1 MTSSTLP
8 ADASARLR
16 APRVSDVSAS
26 APLQRFAW
34 FVLAYNVLVVLWGAV
49 VRATGSGAGCGDH
62 WPLCNGVVLPQSPQF
77 HTIVEF
83 THRMMSGASLLLVAG
98 LLIWTWR
105 ASVRGQMARWAA
117 VTAMVLTLNEA
128 LLGAL
133 LVLLRL
139 VAHDQSAAR
148 GVYLSFHFANTLLL
162 LAALTLA
169 AEFLTRPRDRA
180 TTSVRHGRLV
190 FPILGIAAT
199 LVVGVTGSLAALGD
213 TLFPATSLAAAF
225 HQDFSSTASL
235 LLRLRWIHPASA
247 LIAAAFISWLLVQ
260 SFRRAAASRTRSLGI
275 AVLCTLIL
283 QILLGIFDV
292 LLLAPTW
299 IQIVHLLGADLFW
312 ISLILLTADYC
323 LGPRSSPAEE
333 KADTSSLYTRT

>member
-1 MTSSTLP
+1 MIPGAISAADSLAPTLNTTGV
-8 ADASARLR
+8 SARLR
-16 APRVSDVSAS
+16 T
-26 APLQRFAW
+26 FAW

-83 THRMMSGASLLLVAG
+83 THRLMSGASLLLVAA

-105 ASVRGQMARWAA
+105 STIRGKLARWAA

-139 VAHDQSAAR
+139 VAHNKSAAR

-162 LAALTLA
+162 LAMLALT

-180 TTSVRHGRLV
+180 TTSLRQGRLL
-190 FPILGIAAT
+190 FPILGITAT
-199 LVVGVTGSLAALGD
+199 LFVGVTGSLAALGD

-247 LIAAAFISWLLVQ
+247 LIAAAFVSWLLVQ
-260 SFRRAAASRTRSLGI
+260 SFRATAAPRTRSLGL

-283 QILLGIFDV
+283 QVSFGILDV

-299 IQIVHLLGADLFW
+299 VQILHLLGADLFW
-312 ISLILLTADYC
+312 ISLVLLTADYI
-323 LGPRSSPAEE
+323 LVPRSSPSVQNVNN
-333 KADTSSLYTRT
+333 SSLFIGA